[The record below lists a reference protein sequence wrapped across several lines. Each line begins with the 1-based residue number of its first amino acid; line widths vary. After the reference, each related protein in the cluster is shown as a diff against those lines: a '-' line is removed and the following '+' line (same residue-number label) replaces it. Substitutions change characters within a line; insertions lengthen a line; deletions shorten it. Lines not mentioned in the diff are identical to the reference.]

1 MNIPHPDDSE
11 LVVNQEILEVL
22 QPLME
27 PCDRKSYSQR
37 LKAAAERLGKSKR
50 TVQRLMK
57 LWQQQGLQAFVNGPR
72 SDKGRPRISADWEK
86 FIVRTYEQGNQAGK
100 RMTPAQVSLRVKVE
114 AAKLGSDKYPSHMSV
129 YRLLAPIIESKEQK
143 KSLRSPG
150 WQGKRLVLKTR
161 DGQNLTVEYSNQVW
175 QCDHTPAD
183 ILLVDTN
190 GKQLGRPWLTTV
202 VDTYSRCVVGINLG
216 FDAPSSNVVALALRH
231 AILPKTY
238 DRDYDLHCEWG
249 TYGVPTYFYTDGGKD
264 FRSNHLQQIGSQ
276 LGFSCYLRQ
285 KPSEGGIVERVFGT
299 LNTQLFSTLPGYT
312 GSNVQARPER
322 ADKDA
327 CLTIKDLERYI
338 VRFLVDNYNQTLDA
352 RMGDQTRFQ
361 RWESGLADTPIL
373 PTEREL
379 DLCLMKSTQRR
390 VQRGGIVQFENLIYK
405 GENLLGYEGQQVSLR
420 YDPKDVT
427 TVWVYRRDGGNEEF
441 LTRAFAQGL
450 EVTTLTLADAQSA
463 RRELRQAN
471 QSISNSSILA
481 EVERRDRDVAKTVKA
496 RRQKAQA
503 EFKPLAPAPSVE
515 RDDVDEMP
523 QEEPVKPIE
532 PVKTWD
538 LDEEEY

>member
-1 MNIPHPDDSE
+1 MNIPHADDSNI
-11 LVVNQEILEVL
+11 VINQELLDIL

-27 PCDRKSYSQR
+27 PCDRNTYSQG
-37 LKAAAERLGKSKR
+37 LKDAAEKLGKSKR

-57 LWQQQGLQAFVNGPR
+57 LWQEEGLQAFTNGPR
-72 SDKGRPRISADWEK
+72 LDKGRPRMSEDWQK
-86 FIVRTYEQGNQAGK
+86 FIVKTYEQGNQADK
-100 RMTPAQVSLRVKVE
+100 KMTPAQVALKVKVE
-114 AAKLGSDKYPSHMSV
+114 AAKLGDKCPSHMSV
-129 YRLLAPIIESKEQK
+129 YRLLAPIIERRAQK

-150 WQGKRLVLKTR
+150 WQGSRLVLKTR
-161 DGQNLTVEYSNQVW
+161 DGQDLAVEYSNQVW
-175 QCDHTPAD
+175 QSDHTPAD

-190 GKQLGRPWLTTV
+190 GNQLGRPWLTTV
-202 VDTYSRCVVGINLG
+202 VDTYSRCVVGFNLG
-216 FDAPSSNVVALALRH
+216 FDAPSSTVVALALRH

-238 DRDYDLHCEWG
+238 DKDYDLHCSWG
-249 TYGVPTYFYTDGGKD
+249 TYGVPAYFFTDGGKD

-276 LGFSCYLRQ
+276 LGFTCYLRR

-312 GSNVQARPER
+312 GSNVQERPER

-327 CLTIKDLERYI
+327 CLTIKDLERHI

-361 RWESGLADTPIL
+361 RWESGLIDTPIL
-373 PTEREL
+373 PTDREL

-390 VQRGGIVQFENLIYK
+390 VQRGGIVQFENMIYK
-405 GENLLGYEGQQVSLR
+405 GENLLGYEGKQVSLR
-420 YDPKDVT
+420 YDPNDIT

-441 LTRAFAQGL
+441 LTRAFAHGL
-450 EVTTLTLADAQSA
+450 EITTLTLADSQSA
-463 RRELRQAN
+463 RRELRQTS

-481 EVERRDRDVAKTVKA
+481 EVERREQDVAKTVKA

-503 EFKPLAPAPSVE
+503 EFKPPAQSSISA
-515 RDDVDEMP
+515 
-523 QEEPVKPIE
+523 QEEAIEETQQSPVTILEPI
-532 PVKTWD
+532 KTWD
-538 LDEEEY
+538 LDEEY